1 MWLATDATYKKAL
14 EDLSKKR
21 AALENKV
28 NTDAT
33 PDFTKE
39 DPAITTVDAPVV
51 HADRA
56 KWEGLAR
63 SLSGLFRQMPDIYTS
78 TITLSATNSYIRYL
92 NSEGAS
98 YTLRAPRV
106 TFNAHAATQA
116 PDGTP
121 LDDFVWLYVNQWP
134 SFHRQMNWRPTCARW
149 ASVSR
154 ISVRRR

>member
-1 MWLATDATYKKAL
+1 
-14 EDLSKKR
+14 
-21 AALENKV
+21 
-28 NTDAT
+28 
-33 PDFTKE
+33 
-39 DPAITTVDAPVV
+39 VDAPVV

-121 LDDFVWLYVNQWP
+121 LDDFVWLYVTSVAELP
-134 SFHRQMNWRPTCARW
+134 SADELASHVRALGQRLKDLRTATVIDNYKGPVLAEGDAAAQLFRLVFVPDLLGSRQVLMDNAFGP
-149 ASVSR
+149 
-154 ISVRRR
+154 